1 MRIGMMADVYKP
13 HVSGITNY
21 IDLNKRYLEKA
32 GHDVFVFTFGD
43 QDYRDDEKRVIRS
56 PGLPLVDTGY
66 YLSFSYSLEAKK
78 LLQTMDVIH
87 IHHPFLSGRLGL
99 RYSRPLRIP
108 TVFTN
113 HTRYDL
119 YAQAYMPLLPE
130 EISGSLLQAYI
141 PPFCKA
147 VSLVV
152 SPSEGMAN
160 ILRAMGVESPIAIVP
175 NGVDLQHFY
184 KAEPLPRA
192 DFGFKDS
199 DVLLVY
205 AGRVANEKNLPFL
218 LQSFAGVAHTL
229 DNVYLIIIGGG
240 KKTVEEQL
248 QQLAAELKLQ
258 DRVRFTGMISYENL
272 PAYLTMCDA
281 FVTASVTEV
290 HPLSVIEAMGAGL
303 PVLGIQSPGVGDTI
317 EDGKTGFLATENLSA
332 FTAKLTRLCL
342 DASLRKQMGNAA
354 RQASTRYAI
363 ERTTR
368 TMLEHYEHLVY
379 ASRPVKQR
387 WDVKLRGL
395 LEKFMQ

>member
-43 QDYRDDEKRVIRS
+43 QDYQDDEQRVIRS
-56 PGLPLVDTGY
+56 PGVPLVDTGY
-66 YLSFSYSLEAKK
+66 YLSFRYTIAAKK

-99 RYSRPLRIP
+99 RYSQPLRIP

-130 EISGSLLQAYI
+130 EISDGLLQAYM
-141 PPFCKA
+141 PPFCEA
-147 VSLVV
+147 INLVV
-152 SPSEGMAN
+152 SPSAGMAN
-160 ILRAMGVESPIAIVP
+160 ILRGMGVESPIAIVP
-175 NGVDLQHFY
+175 NGVDLQHY
-184 KAEPLPRA
+184 YQAEPLSRT

-205 AGRVANEKNLPFL
+205 AGRLAPEKNLAFL
-218 LQSFAGVAHTL
+218 LQSFAGVTHAL
-229 DNVYLIIIGGG
+229 DNVYLMILGGG
-240 KKTVEEQL
+240 QKQFEAQI
-248 QQLAAELKLQ
+248 QQLATELNLK
-258 DRVRFTGMISYENL
+258 DRVRFTGMVDYDNL

-303 PVLGIQSPGVGDTI
+303 PVLGIESPGVGDTI
-317 EDGKTGFLATENLSA
+317 EDGKTGFLATEDLSA

-342 DASLRKQMGNAA
+342 DASLRKQMGDAA

-363 ERTTR
+363 ERTTHI
-368 TMLEHYEHLVY
+368 MLEHYERLVS
-379 ASRPVKQR
+379 ASRPIKER

-395 LEKFMQ
+395 MEKFLE

>member
-1 MRIGMMADVYKP
+1 MMADVYKP

-21 IDLNKRYLEKA
+21 IDLNKRHLEKA

-66 YLSFSYSLEAKK
+66 YLSFRYSPEAKK
-78 LLQTMDVIH
+78 LLQTMDVVH

-99 RYSRPLRIP
+99 RYCQPLRIP

-130 EISGSLLQAYI
+130 EISDGLLQAYM
-141 PPFCKA
+141 PSFCEA
-147 VSLVV
+147 VSMVI

-160 ILRAMGVESPIAIVP
+160 ILRNMGVTSPITVVP
-175 NGVDLQHFY
+175 NGVDLQRFH
-184 KAEPLPRA
+184 KAQPMSRA
-192 DFGFKDS
+192 NFGFKDS

-205 AGRVANEKNLPFL
+205 AGRVATEKNLPFL
-218 LQSFAGVAHTL
+218 LQSFAGVALAL
-229 DNVYLIIIGGG
+229 DNVYLLIVGGG
-240 KKTVEEQL
+240 LKQAEEET
-248 QQLAAELKLQ
+248 QQLVAKLNLK
-258 DRVRFTGMISYENL
+258 DRVRFTGMIPYENL
-272 PAYLTMCDA
+272 PAYLAMCDA

-290 HPLSVIEAMGAGL
+290 HPLSVIEAMGTGL
-303 PVLGIQSPGVGDTI
+303 PVMGIHSPGISDTVD
-317 EDGKTGFLATENLSA
+317 DGKTGFLTTEDFSA

-342 DASLRKQMGNAA
+342 DANLRRQMGDAA

-363 ERTTR
+363 ERTTKL
-368 TMLEHYEHLVY
+368 MLEHYERLVY
-379 ASRPVKQR
+379 ASRPIKER
-387 WDVKLRGL
+387 WDVRLRGIIERFL
-395 LEKFMQ
+395 R